1 VSNPGPMT
9 LWQAIW
15 LGIVQGL
22 GEFLPI
28 SSSGHLIVFPWLL
41 GWPVQSLSF
50 DVALHL
56 GTLVAVLAAF
66 AGDWWRLLA
75 GGLRALRE
83 RRVTPEARM
92 LGLLALGCIPA
103 GIAGLL
109 LDEWAET
116 VFRAPALVA
125 TTMAVMGGVLYL
137 ADRRAP
143 AGEGIASEISLRD
156 ALLIGSAQALALVPG
171 VSRSGATISMALFL
185 GHRRQEAARFS
196 FLLATPITAA
206 AALLK
211 VPHLF
216 HEADLGLVVPGML
229 TAAVFGLLSI
239 RVLLAYVRTRD
250 YRPFAYYRWAFAA
263 VVFAV
268 LLVRGR

>member
-1 VSNPGPMT
+1 MT
-9 LWQAIW
+9 TAQAIW

-41 GWPVQSLSF
+41 GWSVQSLSF

-66 AGDWWRLLA
+66 AGDWWRLFA
-75 GGLRALRE
+75 GALVGLRE
-83 RRVTPEARM
+83 RRFTPEARM
-92 LGLLALGCIPA
+92 LGLIALGSVPA

-109 LDEWAET
+109 LDKWAET
-116 VFRAPALVA
+116 VFRSPALVA
-125 TTMAVMGGVLYL
+125 CTMALMGGVLYL

-143 AGEGIASEISLRD
+143 AGEGATLEISLRD

-171 VSRSGATISMALFL
+171 VSRSGATISTALFL

-211 VPHLF
+211 VPHLL
-216 HEADLGLVVPGML
+216 HGADLGLVVPGVV
-229 TAAVFGLLSI
+229 TAAVVGLLSI
-239 RVLLAYVRTRD
+239 RFLLAYVRTHD
-250 YRPFAYYRWAFAA
+250 YRPFAYYRWAFALL
-263 VVFAV
+263 VFAV
-268 LLVRGR
+268 LLVRGA

>member
-1 VSNPGPMT
+1 
-9 LWQAIW
+9 
-15 LGIVQGL
+15 
-22 GEFLPI
+22 
-28 SSSGHLIVFPWLL
+28 
-41 GWPVQSLSF
+41 
-50 DVALHL
+50 
-56 GTLVAVLAAF
+56 
-66 AGDWWRLLA
+66 
-75 GGLRALRE
+75 
-83 RRVTPEARM
+83 M
-92 LGLLALGCIPA
+92 LGLLVLGSIPA
-103 GIAGLL
+103 GVAGLL

-116 VFRAPALVA
+116 VFRSPALVA
-125 TTMAVMGGVLYL
+125 TTMAIMGAVLYL

-143 AGEGIASEISLRD
+143 AGEGVTSEVSLRD
-156 ALLIGSAQALALVPG
+156 AMLIGSAQALALFPG

-216 HEADLGLVVPGML
+216 RDADPGLVWPGMI
-229 TAAVFGLLSI
+229 TAAVVGLLAI

-250 YRPFAYYRWAFAA
+250 YRPFAYYRWAFAL
-263 VVFAV
+263 VVFGV